1 MSQET
6 MTTYKFHAHPQLMYT
21 YPGYAVRQLSA
32 NGIIQTLAGAAV
44 HTFVGTPHNGYD
56 VEVQLE
62 RSTHHDALHDIRVA
76 LEDLGF
82 TVLQAEITVWLTST
96 AELAVLGG
104 AGGGA
109 IGAATK
115 DPLLFVLFAVIGAG
129 AGAIAAQFTKKVK
142 ERFDAQLMHA
152 YGPSGWSI
160 APQAPPTT
168 QGYPSPWPYP
178 S

>member
-1 MSQET
+1 MNLMSQET
-6 MTTYKFHAHPQLMYT
+6 TTTYKFHAHPQLIYT

-44 HTFVGTPHNGYD
+44 HQFVGTPHDGYD

-62 RSTHHDALHDIRVA
+62 RSTHHDAMHDIRVT

-104 AGGGA
+104 TGGGA

-115 DPLLFVLFAVIGAG
+115 DPLLFVLFALSGSGAG
-129 AGAIAAQFTKKVK
+129 AVAAQFTKKVK
-142 ERFDAQLMHA
+142 ERFDAQLMHR
-152 YGPSGWSI
+152 YGAAGWSI
-160 APQAPPTT
+160 TPQDPP
-168 QGYPSPWPYP
+168 YPAPWPYP
-178 S
+178 G

>member
-1 MSQET
+1 MNLMSQET
-6 MTTYKFHAHPQLMYT
+6 TTTYKFHAHPQLIYT
-21 YPGYAVRQLSA
+21 YPGYAVRKLSA

-44 HTFVGTPHNGYD
+44 HQFVGTPHDGYD

-62 RSTHHDALHDIRVA
+62 RSTHHDAMHDIRVT

-104 AGGGA
+104 TGGGA

-115 DPLLFVLFAVIGAG
+115 DLVLIVLYLMFGDGAVVIVADL
-129 AGAIAAQFTKKVK
+129 T
-142 ERFDAQLMHA
+142 
-152 YGPSGWSI
+152 
-160 APQAPPTT
+160 
-168 QGYPSPWPYP
+168 
-178 S
+178 